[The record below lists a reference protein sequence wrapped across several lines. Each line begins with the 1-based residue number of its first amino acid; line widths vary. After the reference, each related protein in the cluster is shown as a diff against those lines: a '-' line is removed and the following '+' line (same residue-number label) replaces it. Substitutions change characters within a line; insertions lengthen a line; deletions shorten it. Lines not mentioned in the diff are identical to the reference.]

1 MAMMDRRS
9 GAVVLP
15 GDARSAWGVDF
26 SRVVHSSSF
35 RRLQGKTQILAIG
48 DGDFHRTR
56 LTHSLETAQ
65 IAEGIV
71 ERLAAKADGLRLE
84 LPPSQLIRTVAL
96 CHDLGH
102 PPFGH
107 SGEVALDRCM
117 VGHGGFEGNG
127 QTLRILARLE
137 HYSDRHGADLTR
149 RTLLGI
155 LKYPVPY
162 SAVRREDALE
172 EGRALKPP
180 KCFLDTEDDVVDWLL
195 ADFTPMDAARFR
207 EVADTPRGP
216 RTIHTTL
223 DCSIME
229 IADDI
234 AYGVHDLED
243 AIALTLIPSER
254 FRQAVDAESLAPFL
268 AWMMKTGAWTDANA
282 ERFSAELYG
291 SERSRKRSIGRLVH
305 YLIAA
310 VALRPVGG
318 FEHPLLQTRATM
330 NEDTRRLLNAL
341 QALVA
346 SDVILRPSVQQLEFK
361 GRRVVDAVFEAYR
374 LDPSRLLPTPARA
387 VFDASG
393 DPLRALC
400 DHVASLTDQGIV
412 RIYERLYVTRSGSAF
427 DLL

>member
-1 MAMMDRRS
+1 MAMIDRR
-9 GAVVLP
+9 GKGVVLP
-15 GDARSAWGVDF
+15 RDARSAWGIDF

-71 ERLAAKADGLRLE
+71 ERLASEAGAEIE
-84 LPPSQLIRTVAL
+84 LASSQLIRTVAL

-107 SGEVALDRCM
+107 SGEIALNGCM
-117 VGHGGFEGNG
+117 SRHGGFEGNG
-127 QTLRILARLE
+127 HTLRILARLE
-137 HYSDRHGADLTR
+137 HYSDGYGADLTR
-149 RTLLGI
+149 RALLGV

-162 SAVRREDALE
+162 SAAARPLAKG
-172 EGRALKPP
+172 EGGPLKPP
-180 KCFLDTEDDVVDWLL
+180 KCYFDTEDDVVDWLL
-195 ADFTPMDAARFR
+195 ADFTRSDASRFR
-207 EVADTPRGP
+207 ELVETASGP
-216 RTIHTTL
+216 RTIHATL

-243 AIALTLIPSER
+243 AVELALIPIER
-254 FRQAVDAESLAPFL
+254 FREAIDGPALRPFL
-268 AWMMKTGAWTDANA
+268 DWMAKAGAWKDGSL
-282 ERFSAELYG
+282 ERFSSDLFG
-291 SERSRKRSIGRLVH
+291 TERSRKQSIGRLVH

-310 VALRPVGG
+310 VALQPVDG
-318 FEHPLLQTRATM
+318 FEHPLLRTRATLHE
-330 NEDTRRLLNAL
+330 NARHLLDGL
-341 QALVA
+341 QDLVT
-346 SDVILRPSVQQLEFK
+346 SDVIMRPSVQQLEFK
-361 GRRVVDAVFEAYR
+361 GRRIVEAVFEAYR
-374 LDPSRLLPTPARA
+374 SDPLRLLPKAARA
-387 VFDASG
+387 PIDASG
-393 DPLRALC
+393 DHLRALC

-412 RIYERLYVTRSGSAF
+412 RIYERLFVTRSGSAF